1 MHLQK
6 MEIMRISSNQR
17 ESLEYAGEELR
28 SLAHLIERIL
38 DRNPDASGEELRDLG
53 ILWELI
59 LETSKQ
65 LKMIRLNGRTNQNEH
80 TRLRHPHGYD
90 AASRRCR

>member
-6 MEIMRISSNQR
+6 VETMRISSNQR
-17 ESLEYAGEELR
+17 EALEYAGEELR

-53 ILWELI
+53 ILWELV
-59 LETSKQ
+59 LETSKK
-65 LKMIRLNGRTNQNEH
+65 LKAIRQEILCPNNCLKPPSNF
-80 TRLRHPHGYD
+80 
-90 AASRRCR
+90 SRK